1 MRYLD
6 QIQSS
11 LDYIEENLK
20 TDITPEEL
28 SAAAGFSVYHY
39 YRLFQR
45 AVGMPVMRYITR
57 RRLLWAAYDLARGEK
72 IVDVALTYGF
82 DTAAGFYKAFVREF
96 NCGPSDYT
104 KRFRAR
110 KPYRIHLLQEEQIMM
125 TVTKA
130 KEILKNWDM
139 QQAAVRNV
147 LNDTGEI
154 NDHVFEVG
162 DAYYLKICANFGA
175 VQNNIAIATALDQ
188 AGLATAVPV
197 KTKDGKNFAAEG
209 ELYCLLSKRI
219 PGKPANVRML
229 LEGDWRQKAYDLG
242 MLLGKL
248 HQVLKAN
255 DRIVCNE
262 RDIFE
267 EVRTQWLEPAK
278 KAMGLRTDFCEDY
291 VRVTETLDGKL
302 PEQIIHRDPNPANL
316 VMEDGK
322 LTGFLDFDL
331 SQRSIRVFDPCYAAT
346 AILSEIIDESKGE
359 DLSRWMELYQGII
372 HGYDAVAVLTES
384 EKQALPYVVLSIQ
397 LICVGY
403 FSGSEKLERF
413 AEKNIR
419 MTRWLMERMQGLGF

>member
-1 MRYLD
+1 
-6 QIQSS
+6 
-11 LDYIEENLK
+11 
-20 TDITPEEL
+20 
-28 SAAAGFSVYHY
+28 
-39 YRLFQR
+39 
-45 AVGMPVMRYITR
+45 
-57 RRLLWAAYDLARGEK
+57 
-72 IVDVALTYGF
+72 
-82 DTAAGFYKAFVREF
+82 
-96 NCGPSDYT
+96 
-104 KRFRAR
+104 
-110 KPYRIHLLQEEQIMM
+110 MM

-162 DAYYLKICANFGA
+162 DAYYLKICANLGA

-346 AILSEIIDESKGE
+346 AVLSEIIDESKG
-359 DLSRWMELYQGII
+359 DGLSRWMELYQGII

-384 EKQALPYVVLSIQ
+384 EKQVLPYVVLSIQ

-403 FSGSEKLERF
+403 FSGSEKLESF

-419 MTRWLMERMQGLGF
+419 RTRWLRERMQGLGF